1 MFTKHKLVSK
11 RDSLPTLHHGTK
23 TAQRSKDIK
32 IRAALARQK
41 ATELTNIWKDRNIN
55 KVLKVRV
62 MKQMVWA
69 VFLHGAEGWT
79 IKKSDNQELRPW
91 KCGVGKKC

>member
-1 MFTKHKLVSK
+1 MNMLASHRNIIQRQITQ
-11 RDSLPTLHHGTK
+11 K
-23 TAQRSKDIK
+23 TVQD
-32 IRAALARQK
+32 RAL
-41 ATELTNIWKDRNIN
+41 IN

-79 IKKSDNQELRPW
+79 IKS
-91 KCGVGKKC
+91 GTKK